1 MLNFF
6 ADKDSLSEEVKAEM
20 ATQIIGVN
28 KLMSGDPEYRSEDGY
43 EILCKV

>member
-1 MLNFF
+1 
-6 ADKDSLSEEVKAEM
+6 M

-28 KLMSGDPEYRSEDGY
+28 KLMSGDPDYRSEDGY